1 MENVAILP
9 APAEGPADPKLY
21 PDIGDLTPR
30 ELAERNTYGYVP
42 SRGEAAPGAPSPAAY
57 PQAAPGGLGY
67 SPQLDE
73 IITALAALSRQAQ
86 ALTAE
91 VRRIHGALRGEDG
104 PGTPREAEASRPYLP
119 PPPPDPGEGEEDAY
133 MSANAAAMRLGCSKS
148 HVKRIPGLRYVKR
161 GPRILFTRES
171 VMAEAARRGADARR
185 RREGTKPKTPSKR

>member
-1 MENVAILP
+1 MDHVAIQP

-42 SRGEAAPGAPSPAAY
+42 SRGEAAPAAY
-57 PQAAPGGLGY
+57 PLAACPPAALGGLGY

-171 VMAEAARRGADARR
+171 VMAEAARRAAAARR

>member
-73 IITALAALSRQAQ
+73 IITALAALSRQTQ
-86 ALTAE
+86 ALTA
-91 VRRIHGALRGEDG
+91 
-104 PGTPREAEASRPYLP
+104 
-119 PPPPDPGEGEEDAY
+119 
-133 MSANAAAMRLGCSKS
+133 
-148 HVKRIPGLRYVKR
+148 
-161 GPRILFTRES
+161 
-171 VMAEAARRGADARR
+171 ADAPHP
-185 RREGTKPKTPSKR
+185 GG